1 MVALFLQH
9 HQYLGITNGGPRD
22 WLRMAI
28 YPYVH
33 SNPFEVECAKPAS
46 GASMSLVG
54 LVPPLSDNG
63 RVLVDGGYGK
73 FTLCFNPIYSVHT
86 FTVDN
91 LPVSTMMR
99 LGASTVFAV
108 DVGSVSINMM
118 HTKKTL
124 LNARFQLVG

>member
-1 MVALFLQH
+1 
-9 HQYLGITNGGPRD
+9 
-22 WLRMAI
+22 
-28 YPYVH
+28 
-33 SNPFEVECAKPAS
+33 
-46 GASMSLVG
+46 MSLVG

-73 FTLCFNPIYSVHT
+73 CTLCLNSIYSVHT

-108 DVGSVSINMM
+108 DVGSVSINIM
-118 HTKKTL
+118 HIKKTL

>member
-1 MVALFLQH
+1 
-9 HQYLGITNGGPRD
+9 
-22 WLRMAI
+22 MAV
-28 YPYVH
+28 YPYVF
-33 SNPFEVECAKPAS
+33 SNPFETEYVKHPS

-73 FTLCFNPIYSVHT
+73 FITYMSPIHPVHT

-108 DVGSVSINMM
+108 DAGSVSNNIIHN
-118 HTKKTL
+118 KGIL
-124 LNARFQLVG
+124 LNPRFQLVG